1 MRYLMLL
8 SGTNPAT
15 PPPPELFEAIMRL
28 GGEATEAGVLLDTAG
43 LLPSAAGARVALE
56 GGKVTV
62 TDGPFTES
70 KELISYALY
79 EVRSKEEAVEWASR
93 FVKLH
98 RDLWEGWAGATDI
111 LQVMGLE
118 DFAPPAGP
126 GHDGS

>member
-1 MRYLMLL
+1 MRYIMLL

-15 PPPPELFEAIMRL
+15 PPPPELFEAIMKL

-43 LLPSAAGARVALE
+43 LLPSAAGARVALT
-56 GGKVTV
+56 GGNVTV

-79 EVRSKEEAVEWASR
+79 DVRSKEEAIEWASR

-98 RDLWEGWAGATDI
+98 RDMWPGWEGQTDI
-111 LQVMGLE
+111 LQVMG
-118 DFAPPAGP
+118 PV
-126 GHDGS
+126 DGG

>member
-1 MRYLMLL
+1 MRYMLLL

-15 PPPPELFEAIMRL
+15 PPPPALFEAIMKL
-28 GGEATEAGVLLDTAG
+28 GGEASEAGVLLDTAG
-43 LLPSAAGARVALE
+43 LLPSASGARVALA

-79 EVRSKEEAVEWASR
+79 DVRSKEEAIEWASR

-98 RDLWEGWAGATDI
+98 RDLWPGWEGQTDI
-111 LQVMGLE
+111 LQVMGPE
-118 DFAPPAGP
+118 NVG
-126 GHDGS
+126 